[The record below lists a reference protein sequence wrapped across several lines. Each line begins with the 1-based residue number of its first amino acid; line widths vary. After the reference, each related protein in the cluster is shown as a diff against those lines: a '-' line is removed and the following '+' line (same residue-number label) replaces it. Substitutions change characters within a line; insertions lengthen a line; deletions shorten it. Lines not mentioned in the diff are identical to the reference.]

1 MSKPVAPEKPALQPS
16 RDTAVHLVKVHGDKS
31 PNGLIILLQKRTEV
45 QCAFNVVKRA
55 LKFRGHFH
63 AVLENGVHV
72 IGCLL
77 HAVAR
82 DAQAAIVSDF
92 AAGILVL
99 VALDI
104 KIFGFLAVFHD
115 DEADTVALVV
125 FKVSDDIIVGKLE
138 LDNLKI
144 FVGGRRLISLRS
156 FLRDTL
162 RDLLFA
168 AWFVVAA

>member
-1 MSKPVAPEKPALQPS
+1 MAFMSSVACCTPS
-16 RDTAVHLVKVHGDKS
+16 R
-31 PNGLIILLQKRTEV
+31 
-45 QCAFNVVKRA
+45 
-55 LKFRGHFH
+55 
-63 AVLENGVHV
+63 
-72 IGCLL
+72 
-77 HAVAR
+77 R

-99 VALDI
+99 VALEI

-144 FVGGRRLISLRS
+144 FVGGGASS
-156 FLRDTL
+156 
-162 RDLLFA
+162 A
-168 AWFVVAA
+168 